1 MWRNPVDD
9 LYGEIVLNHYHK
21 PRNRGSLKN
30 PTVSAEM
37 ANVFCGDEVKL
48 ELVIEDDRISA
59 VRFQGQGCSIS
70 QASAS
75 MMTEAITGLSLQA
88 VEGVFESF
96 KGMMDGSGQVDAK
109 KMGDLEALQGVRRF
123 PARVK
128 CAKLAWMALETA
140 LERYRKT
147 KT

>member
-96 KGMMDGSGQVDAK
+96 KGMMDGSSQVDAK